1 MSKECTKCKFVLPL
15 SQFTKDKRSPDGLDR
30 WCKECKSNHNSKW
43 HKNPKN
49 HEKRKKAWVI
59 NSTNA
64 VKNNPQRRAG
74 YYIRIKNRYIIKN
87 IETVSDE
94 VCIKQLGVDRN
105 TFKSHIE
112 SNFEKGMTWQNH
124 GAWHQEHDIPLS
136 KFDLLDPEQVKIAN
150 HYKNILP
157 VWGEANLKKYN
168 NIK

>member
-1 MSKECTKCKFVLPL
+1 MNKKCTKCKFVLPL
-15 SQFTKDKRSPDGLDR
+15 SQFTKDKKRPDGLDL
-30 WCKECKSNHNSKW
+30 WCRECNSKRNAIW

-59 NSTNA
+59 NSKNA
-64 VKNNPQRRAG
+64 IKNNPQRRAG
-74 YYIRIKNRYIIKN
+74 FLIRVKNRYIIKN

-94 VCIKQLGVDRN
+94 VCRKQLGVDRN
-105 TFKSHIE
+105 TFKVHIE
-112 SNFEKGMTWQNH
+112 NNFEKGMTWQNH
-124 GAWHQEHDIPLS
+124 GAWHQEHSIPLS
-136 KFDLLDPEQVKIAN
+136 KFDLLNPEQVKIAN